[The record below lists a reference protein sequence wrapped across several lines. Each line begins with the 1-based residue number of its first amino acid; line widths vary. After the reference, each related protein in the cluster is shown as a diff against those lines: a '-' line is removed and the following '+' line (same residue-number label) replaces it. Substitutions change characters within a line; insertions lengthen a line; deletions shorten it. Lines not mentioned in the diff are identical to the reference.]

1 MTKMGFLPIRSC
13 PSLCKDHVTI
23 ASTNQLNW
31 GLTIMCHQEITNL
44 LFGILWVTYKV
55 FVL

>member
-44 LFGILWVTYKV
+44 LFGILWVTNKV